1 MSQGGGRN
9 RPTTCAQLPTT
20 KFLPKTASSLVV
32 KALWLMNA
40 LIISGRVR
48 ALLSRLDR
56 AGKFLEVSY
65 NEVPVAEP

>member
-1 MSQGGGRN
+1 M
-9 RPTTCAQLPTT
+9 
-20 KFLPKTASSLVV
+20 V